1 MIEVDHGKLSY
12 VGDHTQYEKESQF
25 YLNFLE
31 NLANKTKEEDSA
43 GEKVL
48 GEDSAVAKVGI
59 VFYISEIK
67 GLNCDNGCIPT
78 VQPIKSLLSCSQ
90 IIP

>member
-43 GEKVL
+43 GEKL
-48 GEDSAVAKVGI
+48 LEEHSTAAKVGI
-59 VFYISEIK
+59 VYYISEIK
-67 GLNCDNGCIPT
+67 GSNYNNGCIPT
-78 VQPIKSLLSCSQ
+78 VQRIKSLLSCSQ